1 MASASYLQS
10 FARRDGEAWNGFGD
24 VVSTREVVYGIIGT
38 LLELQGRT
46 NTEITDESPI
56 QEEGL
61 GFDSLTVAE
70 LSAKLEEQLGRD
82 PYTEG
87 QYPATVRDL
96 LLFYA

>member
-1 MASASYLQS
+1 M
-10 FARRDGEAWNGFGD
+10 
-24 VVSTREVVYGIIGT
+24 STREVVYGIIGK

-46 NTEITDESPI
+46 NTEITDGSPI
-56 QEEGL
+56 QDEGL

-70 LSAKLEEQLGRD
+70 LSAKLEEQFGRD

-96 LLFYA
+96 LHFYA

>member
-1 MASASYLQS
+1 M
-10 FARRDGEAWNGFGD
+10 
-24 VVSTREVVYGIIGT
+24 STREVVYGIIGK
-38 LLELQGRT
+38 LLEMQGRT
-46 NTEITDESPI
+46 GMEVTDESPI

-87 QYPATVRDL
+87 RYPATVGDL